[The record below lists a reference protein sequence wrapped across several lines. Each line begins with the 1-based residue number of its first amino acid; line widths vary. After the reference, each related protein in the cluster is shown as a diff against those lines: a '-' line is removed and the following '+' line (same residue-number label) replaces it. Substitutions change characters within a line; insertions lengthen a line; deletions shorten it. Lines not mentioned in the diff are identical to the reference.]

1 MNTIEKHFYDTI
13 FHKSAAQYRHKNKDT
28 EFPDKNMLKNWNNV
42 SFHFYFLDLFS
53 HPITRCHLWSSSLIG
68 STVTS
73 RSFLHQNN
81 NIQWNLKLWGELLT
95 WKLLHMLDFVT
106 DFASCHLLFVSCW
119 LHNVPPPS
127 STHLF
132 ITYDR
137 VLMQINFSLCTN
149 TSFYISVWLWN
160 TSAY

>member
-53 HPITRCHLWSSSLIG
+53 HPITHCHLWSSSLIG

-106 DFASCHLLFVSCW
+106 DLLPVTFCLFHVDSIMFLHL
-119 LHNVPPPS
+119 HPPTCLS
-127 STHLF
+127 HMTEF
-132 ITYDR
+132 
-137 VLMQINFSLCTN
+137 
-149 TSFYISVWLWN
+149 
-160 TSAY
+160 